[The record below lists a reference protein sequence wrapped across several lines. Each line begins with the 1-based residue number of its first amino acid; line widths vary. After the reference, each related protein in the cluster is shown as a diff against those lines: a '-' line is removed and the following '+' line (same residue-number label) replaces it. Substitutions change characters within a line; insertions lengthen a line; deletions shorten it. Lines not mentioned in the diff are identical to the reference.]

1 MDAIGTTST
10 LAGNRPLRL
19 VVTDD
24 LTRNRLTVFFRGLL
38 VIPHLVWLMLWGIAA
53 YLAAIVNWFATLIT
67 GRSPDALHDF
77 LAGYLRY
84 ATQVGAY
91 LNLLADPFP
100 SFTGASGYPVDVAI
114 DPPASQNRL
123 VTFFRGLL
131 AIPALLVASVLANVL
146 SLIAFLAW
154 FVCLFAGRMPEGMR
168 NLGTYCLR
176 YSVETYAYAFFILTD
191 RYPSF
196 G

>member
-1 MDAIGTTST
+1 MDALGTTST
-10 LAGNRPLRL
+10 LAHDRPLRL

-24 LTRNRLTVFFRGLL
+24 LARNRLTVFFRGLL
-38 VIPHLVWLMLWGIAA
+38 AIPHIVWLMLWGIAA
-53 YLAAIVNWFATLIT
+53 YLAAIVNWFAALIA
-67 GRSPDALHDF
+67 GRSPEGLHNF
-77 LAGYLRY
+77 LAAYLRY
-84 ATQVGAY
+84 ATHVGAY
-91 LNLLADPFP
+91 INLLGDPFP
-100 SFTGASGYPVDVAI
+100 SFSGASGYPVDVAI
-114 DPPASQNRL
+114 EPPAPQNRL
-123 VTFFRGLL
+123 VTFFRALL
-131 AIPALLVASVLANVL
+131 AIPALIVASVLANVL

-196 G
+196 S

>member
-10 LAGNRPLRL
+10 LAGDRPLRL

-24 LTRNRLTVFFRGLL
+24 LARNRLTVFFRGLL
-38 VIPHLVWLMLWGIAA
+38 AIPHLVWLMLWGIAA
-53 YLAAIVNWFATLIT
+53 YLAVIVNWFATLIM
-67 GRSPDALHDF
+67 GRSPDPLHDF

-100 SFTGASGYPVDVAI
+100 SFTGAPGYPVDVAI
-114 DPPASQNRL
+114 DPPAPQNRL

-196 G
+196 S